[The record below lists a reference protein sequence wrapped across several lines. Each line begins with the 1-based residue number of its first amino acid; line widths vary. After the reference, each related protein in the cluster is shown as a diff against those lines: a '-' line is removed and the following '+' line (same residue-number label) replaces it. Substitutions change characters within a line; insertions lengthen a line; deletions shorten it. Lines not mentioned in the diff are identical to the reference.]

1 MIDKGDVVAD
11 GETDKAPGPKETRTV
26 SVGCDGF
33 TTEIEDRRGNAAV
46 IEASAT
52 VSTTVVSIAIGD
64 AVTVLVLSKL
74 CVTVLVTV
82 CPRIAVAVVPPSTC
96 TTEYG
101 TRL

>member
-11 GETDKAPGPKETRTV
+11 GETDKAPGPMETHTV
-26 SVGCDGF
+26 SISCDGF
-33 TTEIEDRRGNAAV
+33 TTEIEDRRGDAAV
-46 IEASAT
+46 IEASAI

>member
-1 MIDKGDVVAD
+1 MVDKGDVVAD
-11 GETDKAPGPKETRTV
+11 GETGTAPGPMGTRTV

-33 TTEIEDRRGNAAV
+33 TTEIEDRKDDAAV

-52 VSTTVVSIAIGD
+52 VSTTVVSTAIGD

-82 CPRIAVAVVPPSTC
+82 CP
-96 TTEYG
+96 
-101 TRL
+101 